1 MIIFVKDKGALIN
14 FIINANEEDSEWSL
28 EYAAPG
34 YFFRTDDALLEGAVN
49 HYLADL
55 DAQKQ

>member
-1 MIIFVKDKGALIN
+1 MIIFIKDKGALIN
-14 FIINANEEDSEWSL
+14 FIISANEEDSEWTL

-34 YFFRTDDALLEGAVN
+34 FIFRTDDALLEGAVN

-55 DAQKQ
+55 EAQQ

>member
-1 MIIFVKDKGALIN
+1 MFILTKYKGALVN
-14 FIINANEEDSEWSL
+14 FIILANEEDSEWTL

-34 YFFRTDDALLEGAVN
+34 FIFRTDDALLEGAVN

-55 DAQKQ
+55 EAAE